1 MTDRDTLILASD
13 SGDEY
18 SRPNTMSLFLAL
30 FLLVLAFFIVLL
42 SISTLEEVKSKAVQN
57 SLTSTFKTVVS
68 PSTDPTEFTSKDG
81 DVLAGQQFQEQITDL
96 FATTLQIAKIE
107 VVQPGRLMRIKLPTN
122 TMFIDDQSTVRSVA
136 VPAVDRIVAVLSS
149 RPPGVRFDME
159 FVIGSAFASG
169 NSLPVGQ
176 TLEFQ
181 RIGNLAREMF
191 RRGVPPDIVS
201 IGIKPGRSDEVAFWF
216 FVRRESEGR
225 LCFDVLEDVNGST

>member
-1 MTDRDTLILASD
+1 
-13 SGDEY
+13 
-18 SRPNTMSLFLAL
+18 
-30 FLLVLAFFIVLL
+30 
-42 SISTLEEVKSKAVQN
+42 
-57 SLTSTFKTVVS
+57 
-68 PSTDPTEFTSKDG
+68 
-81 DVLAGQQFQEQITDL
+81 
-96 FATTLQIAKIE
+96 
-107 VVQPGRLMRIKLPTN
+107 
-122 TMFIDDQSTVRSVA
+122 
-136 VPAVDRIVAVLSS
+136 
-149 RPPGVRFDME
+149 ME

-225 LCFDVLEDVNGST
+225 LRFDVLEDVNGST